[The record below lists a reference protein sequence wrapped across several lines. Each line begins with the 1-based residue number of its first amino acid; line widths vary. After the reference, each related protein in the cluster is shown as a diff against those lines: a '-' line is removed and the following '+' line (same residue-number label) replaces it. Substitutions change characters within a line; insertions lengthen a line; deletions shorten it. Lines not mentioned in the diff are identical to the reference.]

1 MVCVTG
7 ILVVFSNLAPKSA
20 IRSQPTSV
28 IVVSVMSREYHLLQV
43 NSLNKQ
49 ERKHTWF
56 DAAINSLPGIGSN
69 AKSTEL
75 PSPPR
80 SWKPVTLQAPLL
92 LGVVGVTLSST
103 AILTYLSWKSSNDGG
118 LAFARPD
125 EDFSLIVVFASF
137 YLPTLLA
144 VILGTFW
151 SWVDLDT
158 KRLEPYFQLSKPYG
172 ASAADSIHLHYPFD
186 FVAIAPI
193 RAFKRR

>member
-1 MVCVTG
+1 MLFETVSCLINYGLFDRHPLIQSLTKVSHTKSTYL
-7 ILVVFSNLAPKSA
+7 IYLVSL
-20 IRSQPTSV
+20 
-28 IVVSVMSREYHLLQV
+28 MS
-43 NSLNKQ
+43 K

-56 DAAINSLPGIGSN
+56 EAAINGLPGIGSN
-69 AKSTEL
+69 AKSTDL

-80 SWKPVTLQAPLL
+80 SWKPVTLQTPLL
-92 LGVVGVTLSST
+92 LGVVGVTFSST
-103 AILTYLSWKSSNDGG
+103 ANLFYLSWKSRNDGG

-158 KRLEPYFQLSKPYG
+158 KRLEPYFQLSKPHG
-172 ASAADSIHLHYPFD
+172 ASAADSIYLHYPFD